1 VTSLRPGPSALSSPT
16 ARFGS
21 RAAVAVSARDK
32 VFRRSLCG
40 ADIVT
45 ALLVAVLADV
55 LFGPVGAGRTGMV
68 LTLLVPFVYTAS
80 GLYRRDELVLSTTTL
95 DEAPNVFQAAT
106 LSAVL
111 AYFLESVQLR
121 TPLGAQF
128 LAFSVVT
135 LFVLTL
141 VMRLLARTLAR
152 RLTPPERCLLVGD
165 QWAEERLR
173 SQLNTCRAVKADVVG
188 RQPLDGL
195 GLENRYSPSEAFRLL
210 GQVVQET
217 GAHRVVIAAEN
228 APPDQVHQMVHVA
241 KRVGVK
247 VSLLPRVFE
256 VVGSSVA
263 FDYLGGLT
271 LLGVRRFGLS
281 RRTRVVKRAFDVIGS
296 TALMLALAPLLGA
309 IAAAIRLTSPGPALF
324 RQTRVGRD
332 GCRFEM
338 LKFRSMAVDADA
350 RKAELRSLNE
360 ADGLFKIDH
369 DPRVTA
375 IGRLLRRSWLDELP
389 QLYNVLRG
397 DMSLVGPR
405 PLVVDEDEQ
414 IQGWHRQRL
423 DLTPGMTGPWQV
435 LGAARIP
442 LREMV
447 AIDYLYVA
455 NWSLWGDVKILL
467 RTVPCVVARR
477 GQ

>member
-1 VTSLRPGPSALSSPT
+1 MTSLDPRPPPAAPL
-16 ARFGS
+16 FES
-21 RAAVAVSARDK
+21 RTPVVVRSRDK
-32 VFRRSLCG
+32 VVRKFLLA
-40 ADIVT
+40 ADTV
-45 ALLVAVLADV
+45 AAVLVVLLSDL
-55 LFGPVGAGRTGMV
+55 LFGSSGSGQAGFV
-68 LTLLVPFVYTAS
+68 LVPLVPFVYTAS
-80 GLYRRDELVLSTTTL
+80 GLYRRDELVLCTATL

-111 AYFLESVQLR
+111 AFFLESVLLR

-128 LAFSVVT
+128 LAFT
-135 LFVLTL
+135 ALGLWVLTL
-141 VMRLLARTLAR
+141 MMRWVARSTVRAVM
-152 RLTPPERCLLVGD
+152 PPERCLLVGD
-165 QWAEERLR
+165 QSAKDRLR
-173 SQLNTCRAVKADVVG
+173 SQLNTAPAVKADVVG
-188 RQPLDGL
+188 HQPLEQLSFNGSAL
-195 GLENRYSPSEAFRLL
+195 RPEAFTLL
-210 GQVVQET
+210 GRAVRET
-217 GAHRVVIAAEN
+217 RADRVIIAADS
-228 APPDQVHQMVHVA
+228 APPEHVHETVQAA
-241 KRVGVK
+241 KTLGVK

-271 LLGVRRFGLS
+271 LLGVRRSGLS
-281 RRTRVVKRAFDVIGS
+281 RRARLVKRTFDVVGS
-296 TALMLALAPLLGA
+296 AALGLALGPLLVA
-309 IAAAIRLTSPGPALF
+309 IVLAIRLTSTGPALF
-324 RQTRVGRD
+324 SQIRVGRD
-332 GCRFEM
+332 GRPFRM
-338 LKFRSMAVDADA
+338 WKFRSMVVDADA
-350 RKAELRSLNE
+350 HKADLRSLNE
-360 ADGLFKIDH
+360 ADGLFKIDD

-389 QLYNVLRG
+389 QLFNVLRG

-405 PLVVDEDEQ
+405 PLVLDEDEK

-447 AIDYLYVA
+447 TIDYLYVA
-455 NWSLWGDVKILL
+455 NWSLWNDVKILL